1 MFTKSFSEN
10 IKTGNIEDDM
20 HLVSEVDWIIEAVV
34 ENLKIKKSVY
44 DLIEKH
50 RTKTTVISTNTSGI
64 PISQISEGR
73 SDNFKE
79 MFLGTHFFNPPRYL
93 RLLEIIPG
101 KETNKK
107 LVDFFVDFGSTT
119 LGKETVICKDTPAF
133 IANRLGIYSL
143 MSTIHSVEKYN
154 MTVSEVDFLTGPI
167 IGRQKSATFRTM
179 DVVGLDTAVNV
190 SNNLLNDLKN
200 DESVSMFSLPKSV
213 KKLYE
218 NKQWGDKTGM
228 GFYKKEVDEKGKK
241 TF

>member
-1 MFTKSFSEN
+1 
-10 IKTGNIEDDM
+10 
-20 HLVSEVDWIIEAVV
+20 
-34 ENLKIKKSVY
+34 
-44 DLIEKH
+44 
-50 RTKTTVISTNTSGI
+50 
-64 PISQISEGR
+64 
-73 SDNFKE
+73 

-167 IGRQKSATFRTM
+167 IGRPKSATFRTM

-241 TF
+241 TFYERSCRNETI